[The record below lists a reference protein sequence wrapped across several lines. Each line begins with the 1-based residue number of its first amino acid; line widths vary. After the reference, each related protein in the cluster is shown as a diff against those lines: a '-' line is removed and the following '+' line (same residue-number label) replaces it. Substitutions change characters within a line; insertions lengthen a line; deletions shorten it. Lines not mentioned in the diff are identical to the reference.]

1 MFEENLLPESIG
13 FDSILMTPCIAFAP
27 YLALAGPVIV
37 STPEDISKKVSN
49 NPFTLQNPVGL
60 TGRPSS
66 RIKNEP
72 HAPGPLKTGD
82 LIAVRCSWPDPLL
95 IHTPGD
101 LLNICLGCCAS
112 RSSSSFSLIEVID

>member
-1 MFEENLLPESIG
+1 MEILFAESIDLERT
-13 FDSILMTPCIAFAP
+13 FITPCIAFAP

-37 STPEDISKKVSN
+37 STPDDISKKVSN

-60 TGRPSS
+60 TGIPSS

-72 HAPGPLKTGD
+72 QAPGPDKTGD
-82 LIAVRCSWPDPLL
+82 RIAVRCSWPDPLL

-101 LLNICLGCCAS
+101 LLKICLGCCAS
-112 RSSSSFSLIEVID
+112 SLSNSSSSIEEID